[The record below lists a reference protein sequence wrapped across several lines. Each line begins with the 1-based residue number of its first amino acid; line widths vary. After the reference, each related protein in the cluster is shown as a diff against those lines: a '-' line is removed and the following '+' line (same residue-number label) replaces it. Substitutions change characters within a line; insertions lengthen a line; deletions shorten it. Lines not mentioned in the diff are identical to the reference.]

1 MCIVALWGGS
11 ICGPTMALGFVIIP
25 GSYSILRLVLCRI
38 GYLVVTQVKKMVF
51 DKDARTTSDR
61 QTRHRYIVKRL
72 IINELALL

>member
-1 MCIVALWGGS
+1 MHCGLVGRKHLWSNNGFGLRHHPRLLFDPPPSSLPHWLFGGH
-11 ICGPTMALGFVIIP
+11 P
-25 GSYSILRLVLCRI
+25 GE
-38 GYLVVTQVKKMVF
+38 KMVF